1 MTDQEKEI
9 KKICKAL
16 GIEIPAEVVIPSE
29 EELDNTFEKLYAA
42 DYFDDVCELIHT
54 REGFEKGYLT
64 SFVLATLK

>member
-29 EELDNTFEKLYAA
+29 KELDNTFEKLYAA
-42 DYFDDVCELIHT
+42 DYFDDGCEKFYT
-54 REGFEKGYLT
+54 KEGFEKGYLT
-64 SFVLATLK
+64 SLVLAALK